1 MAKSKIQNI
10 TSALSTKYKM
20 PLKDAETFVAMLFDV
35 VNDGL
40 MKDKLVKVKGLG
52 TFKVASVK
60 DRESVNVNTGERVLI
75 EGHDKI
81 TFTPD
86 ATLRDFVNKPF
97 AQFETVIVKDGV
109 DFSDLDNQKETE
121 TPEVPETSET
131 PDTQE
136 TPENKETTETQE
148 THETQETP
156 ETPDAL
162 LSTAA
167 ESTEPETSERS
178 ETQEKTAKPVE
189 EAKAEVSATEAEVLI
204 EQQRAIDEQ
213 LSALKKKVADLEVL
227 PREVVRL
234 REEMA
239 ALQKR
244 NRRNLILAC
253 LLIVIAFI
261 AGFFIGRGT
270 TGQVDKQATPKTPT
284 EATIKAA
291 PADSVET
298 KSIQPAQ
305 PAAKQEEA
313 TTSFEAYNK
322 DPRIKYGAYDIV
334 GIDTVITLRP
344 GQTLK
349 SVCRVTLGAGMES
362 YLEVM
367 NDAKSLETGKVKV
380 PKLKMR
386 NFKK

>member
-86 ATLRDFVNKPF
+86 AALRDFVNKPF

-109 DFSDLDNQKETE
+109 DFSDLDNLKEPETQE
-121 TPEVPETSET
+121 TPKTQET
-131 PDTQE
+131 PDTPE

-148 THETQETP
+148 THETS
-156 ETPDAL
+156 DAL

-189 EAKAEVSATEAEVLI
+189 EAKAEVRATEAEVLI

-213 LSALKKKVADLEVL
+213 LSALKKKVADLDVL
-227 PREVVRL
+227 PREVLRL
-234 REEMA
+234 REEVA

-253 LLIVIAFI
+253 LLAVIAFI

-270 TGQVDKQATPKTPT
+270 TGQVDKQAKPKTPT

-305 PAAKQEEA
+305 PAAKQEEE

>member
-109 DFSDLDNQKETE
+109 DFSDLDNQKEPE
-121 TPEVPETSET
+121 TPEVPETPET
-131 PDTQE
+131 PE

-148 THETQETP
+148 THETS
-156 ETPDAL
+156 DAL

-167 ESTEPETSERS
+167 ESTEPETPERS

-189 EAKAEVSATEAEVLI
+189 EAKVEVLI

-227 PREVVRL
+227 PQEVLRL
-234 REEMA
+234 REEVT

-305 PAAKQEEA
+305 PAAKQEEE

>member
-1 MAKSKIQNI
+1 MAKNKILNI

-40 MKDKLVKVKGLG
+40 MKDKQVKVKGLG

-75 EGHDKI
+75 EGHDKV

-86 ATLRDFVNKPF
+86 AALRDFVNKPF

-109 DFSDLDNQKETE
+109 DFSDLDSQK
-121 TPEVPETSET
+121 
-131 PDTQE
+131 
-136 TPENKETTETQE
+136 TTETQE
-148 THETQETP
+148 DQEVPETP
-156 ETPDAL
+156 ETPESKETPAV
-162 LSTAA
+162 A
-167 ESTEPETSERS
+167 ETPKET
-178 ETQEKTAKPVE
+178 TKPVE
-189 EAKAEVSATEAEVLI
+189 NTKQETRTE
-204 EQQRAIDEQ
+204 QHQAIDQ
-213 LSALKKKVADLEVL
+213 RLSDLNQKITTLEALPKEVARLQEEV
-227 PREVVRL
+227 
-234 REEMA
+234 A

-244 NRRNLILAC
+244 NRRTLILAC
-253 LLIVIAFI
+253 LLAVVAFI

-270 TGQVDKQATPKTPT
+270 ASQVDKQSKQETP
-284 EATIKAA
+284 EIS
-291 PADSVET
+291 ADSV
-298 KSIQPAQ
+298 KSAQ
-305 PAAKQEEA
+305 TAKQKEA
-313 TTSFEAYNK
+313 TTSFDAYNS

>member
-86 ATLRDFVNKPF
+86 AALRDFVNKPF

-121 TPEVPETSET
+121 TQET

-148 THETQETP
+148 THETS
-156 ETPDAL
+156 DAL

-167 ESTEPETSERS
+167 ESTEPETP
-178 ETQEKTAKPVE
+178 ETQETLEFFA
-189 EAKAEVSATEAEVLI
+189 

-234 REEMA
+234 REEVA

-244 NRRNLILAC
+244 NRRNLIFAC

-270 TGQVDKQATPKTPT
+270 TGQVDKQAKPKTPT

-305 PAAKQEEA
+305 PAAKQEEE
-313 TTSFEAYNK
+313 TTSFEAYNS

>member
-1 MAKSKIQNI
+1 M
-10 TSALSTKYKM
+10 
-20 PLKDAETFVAMLFDV
+20 
-35 VNDGL
+35 
-40 MKDKLVKVKGLG
+40 
-52 TFKVASVK
+52 
-60 DRESVNVNTGERVLI
+60 
-75 EGHDKI
+75 
-81 TFTPD
+81 
-86 ATLRDFVNKPF
+86 
-97 AQFETVIVKDGV
+97 
-109 DFSDLDNQKETE
+109 
-121 TPEVPETSET
+121 
-131 PDTQE
+131 
-136 TPENKETTETQE
+136 
-148 THETQETP
+148 
-156 ETPDAL
+156 
-162 LSTAA
+162 
-167 ESTEPETSERS
+167 
-178 ETQEKTAKPVE
+178 
-189 EAKAEVSATEAEVLI
+189 
-204 EQQRAIDEQ
+204 
-213 LSALKKKVADLEVL
+213 EVL

-234 REEMA
+234 REEVA

-253 LLIVIAFI
+253 LLAVIAFI

-270 TGQVDKQATPKTPT
+270 TGQVDKQAKPKTPT

-305 PAAKQEEA
+305 PAAKQEEE

>member
-109 DFSDLDNQKETE
+109 DFSDLDNLKEPE
-121 TPEVPETSET
+121 TPEVPET
-131 PDTQE
+131 PD
-136 TPENKETTETQE
+136 
-148 THETQETP
+148 TQETP

-189 EAKAEVSATEAEVLI
+189 EVKAEVLI

-305 PAAKQEEA
+305 PAAKQEEE

>member
-1 MAKSKIQNI
+1 MAKNKIMNI

-20 PLKDAETFVAMLFDV
+20 PLKEAEAFVAMVFDV

-40 MKDKLVKVKGLG
+40 QKDKLVKVKGLG
-52 TFKVASVK
+52 TFKVAAVK

-86 ATLRDFVNKPF
+86 AVLRDFVNKPF
-97 AQFETVIVKDGV
+97 AQFETVVVKDGV
-109 DFSDLDNQKETE
+109 DFSDLDSQKVPETIE

-131 PDTQE
+131 A
-136 TPENKETTETQE
+136 
-148 THETQETP
+148 ETP
-156 ETPDAL
+156 ETPDTL
-162 LSTAA
+162 LSAVPEEPK
-167 ESTEPETSERS
+167 ESKESEAPETPETSETVETS
-178 ETQEKTAKPVE
+178 ETPAVLE
-189 EAKAEVSATEAEVLI
+189 EASQEVRT
-204 EQQRAIDEQ
+204 EQQQVIGEKP
-213 LSALKKKVADLEVL
+213 SGHK
-227 PREVVRL
+227 
-234 REEMA
+234 
-239 ALQKR
+239 
-244 NRRNLILAC
+244 NLILAC
-253 LLIVIAFI
+253 LLAVVAFI

-270 TGQVDKQATPKTPT
+270 AGQADKPAAPETTV
-284 EATIKAA
+284 EA

-298 KSIQPAQ
+298 TATT
-305 PAAKQEEA
+305 AAKQDDTA
-313 TTSFEAYNK
+313 SSEAYNS

-344 GQTLK
+344 GQTLQ
-349 SVCRVTLGAGMES
+349 SICRATLGADMMS
-362 YLEVM
+362 YMEVM

>member
-1 MAKSKIQNI
+1 MAKNKIMNI

-86 ATLRDFVNKPF
+86 AVLRDFVNKPF
-97 AQFETVIVKDGV
+97 AQFETVVVKDGV
-109 DFSDLDNQKETE
+109 DFSDLDSQKVPETIE
-121 TPEVPETSET
+121 TPEVPETVET
-131 PDTQE
+131 AE
-136 TPENKETTETQE
+136 TPEAPDTLLSAVPEEPKESKES
-148 THETQETP
+148 ETP
-156 ETPDAL
+156 ETP
-162 LSTAA
+162 
-167 ESTEPETSERS
+167 ETSETVETS
-178 ETQEKTAKPVE
+178 ETPAVLVEASQEVRT
-189 EAKAEVSATEAEVLI
+189 
-204 EQQRAIDEQ
+204 EQQQVIGEKP
-213 LSALKKKVADLEVL
+213 SGHK
-227 PREVVRL
+227 
-234 REEMA
+234 
-239 ALQKR
+239 
-244 NRRNLILAC
+244 NLILAC
-253 LLIVIAFI
+253 LLAVVAFI

-270 TGQVDKQATPKTPT
+270 AGQADKPAAPETTV
-284 EATIKAA
+284 EA

-298 KSIQPAQ
+298 TATT
-305 PAAKQEEA
+305 AAKQDDTA
-313 TTSFEAYNK
+313 SFEAYNS

-344 GQTLK
+344 GQTLQ
-349 SVCRVTLGAGMES
+349 SICRATLGADMMS
-362 YLEVM
+362 YMEVM

>member
-109 DFSDLDNQKETE
+109 DFSDLDNQKEPE
-121 TPEVPETSET
+121 TKEVPETPET
-131 PDTQE
+131 PDTPE

-148 THETQETP
+148 TP
-156 ETPDAL
+156 DTPDAL

-167 ESTEPETSERS
+167 ESTEPETSE
-178 ETQEKTAKPVE
+178 TQETL
-189 EAKAEVSATEAEVLI
+189 EAFA

-234 REEMA
+234 REEVA

-270 TGQVDKQATPKTPT
+270 TGQVDKQAKPKTPT

-305 PAAKQEEA
+305 PAAKQEEE

>member
-1 MAKSKIQNI
+1 MAKNKILNI

-109 DFSDLDNQKETE
+109 DFSDLDSQKATE
-121 TPEVPETSET
+121 TQENQEVPET
-131 PDTQE
+131 PD
-136 TPENKETTETQE
+136 
-148 THETQETP
+148 TQETP

-189 EAKAEVSATEAEVLI
+189 EAKTEVLI

-227 PREVVRL
+227 PQEVLRL
-234 REEMA
+234 REEVA

-244 NRRNLILAC
+244 NRRNLIFAC
-253 LLIVIAFI
+253 LLAVIAFI

-291 PADSVET
+291 PADSVASA
-298 KSIQPAQ
+298 K
-305 PAAKQEEA
+305 PAAKQEEE
-313 TTSFEAYNK
+313 TTSFEAYNN

-334 GIDTVITLRP
+334 GVDTVITLRP

>member
-86 ATLRDFVNKPF
+86 AALRDFVNKPF

-109 DFSDLDNQKETE
+109 DFSDLDNQKEIE
-121 TPEVPETSET
+121 TPEVPETPET
-131 PDTQE
+131 PE

-148 THETQETP
+148 THETS
-156 ETPDAL
+156 DAL

-167 ESTEPETSERS
+167 ESTEPETPERS

-189 EAKAEVSATEAEVLI
+189 EAKAEVSAAEAEVLI

-234 REEMA
+234 REEVA

-244 NRRNLILAC
+244 NRRNLIFAC
-253 LLIVIAFI
+253 LLAVIAFI

-270 TGQVDKQATPKTPT
+270 TGQVDKQAKPKTPT
-284 EATIKAA
+284 EATIKSA
-291 PADSVET
+291 PADSVASA
-298 KSIQPAQ
+298 K
-305 PAAKQEEA
+305 PAAKQEEE

>member
-1 MAKSKIQNI
+1 M
-10 TSALSTKYKM
+10 
-20 PLKDAETFVAMLFDV
+20 
-35 VNDGL
+35 
-40 MKDKLVKVKGLG
+40 
-52 TFKVASVK
+52 
-60 DRESVNVNTGERVLI
+60 
-75 EGHDKI
+75 
-81 TFTPD
+81 
-86 ATLRDFVNKPF
+86 
-97 AQFETVIVKDGV
+97 
-109 DFSDLDNQKETE
+109 
-121 TPEVPETSET
+121 
-131 PDTQE
+131 
-136 TPENKETTETQE
+136 
-148 THETQETP
+148 
-156 ETPDAL
+156 

-178 ETQEKTAKPVE
+178 ETQETL
-189 EAKAEVSATEAEVLI
+189 EVFA

-213 LSALKKKVADLEVL
+213 LSALKKKVADLDVL
-227 PREVVRL
+227 PREVLRL
-234 REEMA
+234 REEVA

-244 NRRNLILAC
+244 NRRNLIFAC
-253 LLIVIAFI
+253 LLAVIAFI

-284 EATIKAA
+284 EATIEVA

-313 TTSFEAYNK
+313 TTSFEAYNS

>member
-86 ATLRDFVNKPF
+86 AALRDFVNKPF

-121 TPEVPETSET
+121 TPEVPET
-131 PDTQE
+131 PE

-148 THETQETP
+148 TH

-189 EAKAEVSATEAEVLI
+189 EAKAEVSAAEAEVLI

-227 PREVVRL
+227 PQEVLRL
-234 REEMA
+234 REEVA

-284 EATIKAA
+284 EATIEAA